1 MSMDIVKNQDVLML
15 WGFIFFT
22 LGALGLI
29 QIGILEGVS
38 ELIIYAVL
46 LLFIGIIIL
55 LALVLIDK
63 KKSNK

>member
-1 MSMDIVKNQDVLML
+1 MSMDTIKNQDVLML

>member
-1 MSMDIVKNQDVLML
+1 MSMDIVKNQDVLLL

-22 LGALGLI
+22 LGAIGLI

-38 ELIIYAVL
+38 ELIIYAIL

-55 LALVLIDK
+55 LALVLMDK
-63 KKSNK
+63 KKLNK